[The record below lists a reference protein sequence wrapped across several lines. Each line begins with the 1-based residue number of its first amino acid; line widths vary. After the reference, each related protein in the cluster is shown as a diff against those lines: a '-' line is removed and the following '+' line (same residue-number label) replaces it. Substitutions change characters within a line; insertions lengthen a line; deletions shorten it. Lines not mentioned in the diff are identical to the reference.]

1 MIKTTNTSYD
11 AGFVKRNLVSYLTL
25 SWITPVLGRGRKR
38 ALQTEDLP
46 DFAPENSAHDASNV
60 LAPFWKQY
68 YDSTQSANVPPPRF
82 GLALCRI
89 FLWQFAICFILHAI
103 NVACAIIMPVL
114 INQVVKAVDPTADH
128 STLLIQNIYGWAFLY
143 GGLSILATFATYTR
157 GAVDLDMQ
165 IGLKAV
171 IIGAVYRKSLRLS
184 PRARLAF
191 DAGKINSFVNVDVT
205 AITRFSRAT
214 TAGCACVAQVAA
226 AMTFIARVLGVTTY
240 LTAGAYFAL
249 SILVMRL
256 VPLVLKHQKTYMAQ
270 LDAKTKA
277 LRELVYGI
285 RPLKMEGADRKEGD
299 AIEGIRQ
306 AQLKALVNMVVWFGV
321 FFLTVILQQDAIPTI
336 TIIGFDRFGG
346 VITAANVFSVL
357 GLLAALIEPSAV
369 AADAAVGI
377 VQTLPSVKRIA
388 AFLLA
393 DEVHPNEIT
402 HIAKLDATNRDHPA
416 VKLQSAS
423 FSWDAKPVTPEA
435 ASSESTRAAKHD
447 KHDILTDEDT
457 EMVMIKDADGK
468 PSMKLGKFGDVA
480 ASPKTN
486 HDNAV
491 LALKNLSLSI
501 PRGSLVAV
509 VGPVGSGKSSLLS
522 ALVGGRRHVEGT
534 AVVTGSVGYCAQ
546 EAWILSGTL
555 EENIAGFSTNHGS
568 SNSSAVQSAVRAVC
582 LDADLKVMPHG
593 LGTRIGERG
602 ISCSGGQRAR
612 IALARAIVSN
622 PDIYLLDDP
631 LAALDVQVGRAVFE
645 QAICGTMRGKT
656 VIVATH
662 QLHLLPHF
670 DTVVVMKECRIA
682 ESGPFEQLNR
692 NPDSLL
698 ASMMRSYTLDKK
710 SDAAEGDGGTTD
722 VGSRTDMTT
731 LEKEAKEACKE
742 YENQLAVAEDRRE
755 GTVKFHIY
763 LAYFKSAGL
772 LYALVPLILFPI
784 SVAALAMSHI
794 SLVIWSEN
802 KWGWTGD
809 QYFTLYYSIGIVKA
823 TVALFQVAALFTLC
837 YKAAVT
843 YHQNA
848 LGGLIRA
855 PITWFA
861 DQPAGRI
868 LNRMTA
874 DVQQLDFWFAPL
886 MVNFV
891 VVNLNSLIANLVTL
905 AYGSPYLVIVFV
917 VLGVPS
923 VYAFRFFQTSYR
935 ELKRL
940 SSIMQSPLSAHV
952 SETQSG
958 IPSIKAY
965 QWEDRFVA
973 RQETTTDLANRALLL
988 TQSARFW
995 ISLRLSLASAIIMFV
1010 SLLLA
1015 GSGVVTGGQVGL
1027 LLVSAI
1033 QIGAL
1038 INVTLLLWGEVEGS
1052 FNVVERLDHYANNL
1066 PVEKWDG
1073 PDKVPPSWPEAGHIA
1088 ITNLVIQ
1095 YPDSATPVL
1104 NNLSLTIPAGSKIA
1118 IVGRTGSGKS
1128 TLMLA
1133 LFRLLEASAGTIHID
1148 GHDIAKLDLQ
1158 LLRSRLQIIPQDP
1171 VLFSGSFRS
1180 NMDRYGLYP
1189 DDEIWRALD
1198 HAGMKDHV
1206 AALDKQLDAEVTEGG
1221 SNLSSGQRQLIVLA
1235 KAILSRSKIL
1245 VMDEATAA
1253 VDRQADERIQRMITT
1268 LFRNTT
1274 VLCIAHRL
1282 NTIADF
1288 DRVLVLDG
1296 TGALAEYDTPHTLL
1310 NTPGSLFRDLV
1321 DATGPANAAIIND
1334 IARRHYDQDER
1345 APALVPH
1352 VTH

>member
-1 MIKTTNTSYD
+1 
-11 AGFVKRNLVSYLTL
+11 
-25 SWITPVLGRGRKR
+25 
-38 ALQTEDLP
+38 
-46 DFAPENSAHDASNV
+46 
-60 LAPFWKQY
+60 
-68 YDSTQSANVPPPRF
+68 
-82 GLALCRI
+82 
-89 FLWQFAICFILHAI
+89 
-103 NVACAIIMPVL
+103 MPVL

-285 RPLKMEGADRKEGD
+285 RPLKMEGADRREGD

-306 AQLKALVNMVVWFGV
+306 AQLKALVKMVVWFGV
-321 FFLTVILQQDAIPTI
+321 FFCELTVILQQDAIPTI

-377 VQTLPSVKRIA
+377 VQTLPSVRRIA

-402 HIAKLDATNRDHPA
+402 HIAKLDATNKDHPA

-423 FSWDAKPVTPEA
+423 FSWDATP
-435 ASSESTRAAKHD
+435 
-447 KHDILTDEDT
+447 
-457 EMVMIKDADGK
+457 MVMIKDADGK
-468 PSMKLGKFGDVA
+468 PSMKLGKFGDVS

-491 LALKNLSLSI
+491 LALRNLSLSI

-522 ALVGGRRHVEGT
+522 ALVGGMRHVEGT

-555 EENIAGFSTNHGS
+555 EENIAGFSANNGS

-612 IALARAIVSN
+612 IALARAIVSD

-645 QAICGTMRGKT
+645 QAICGNNMKGKT

-662 QLHLLPHF
+662 QLHLLPRF
-670 DTVVVMKECRIA
+670 DTVVVMKEGRIA

-710 SDAAEGDGGTTD
+710 GDAAEGDGGTTD
-722 VGSRTDMTT
+722 VGSRADMTA

-802 KWGWTGD
+802 KWGWTSD

-886 MVNFV
+886 LVNFV

-965 QWEDRFVA
+965 QWEDCFVA
-973 RQETTTDLANRALLL
+973 RQETTTDLANRALLI

-1052 FNVVERLDHYANNL
+1052 FNVVERLDHYANSL

-1088 ITNLVIQ
+1088 ITNLVIR
-1095 YPDSATPVL
+1095 YPNSTAPVL

-1148 GHDIAKLDLQ
+1148 GHDIANLDLQ

-1171 VLFSGSFRS
+1171 ILFSGTFRS

-1206 AALDKQLDAEVTEGG
+1206 AALDKKLDTEVTEGG

-1268 LFRNTT
+1268 LFRTTT

-1334 IARRHYDQDER
+1334 IARRHYDQNES
-1345 APALVPH
+1345 AHAMVPH